1 MEKKRKKKAGVD
13 LSKTLTS
20 PSAPPPPA
28 APSSSSRSLSEAVT
42 EANAEALL
50 AKLDAPPVEAI
61 AAAPPPIEP
70 EAKTETPAPVE
81 VEAEAKTETPAP
93 VEAHVEAEAEAKTE
107 TPPPVQVEAAATS
120 VAGPV
125 SKKKKKKKSG
135 DRASTMPATAREP
148 AVERASKRKVAAS
161 APIPKA
167 KLDEKLDK
175 LEQKLE
181 EKKVEAEKAARAGFA
196 SSPDIDDI
204 SVPPVDLDEHDDR
217 FFEAGEK
224 VRHSSGLSGSFDAVD
239 PAHARKMTAEAK
251 ARRAHLTRYV
261 KGAVIAAAAILAL
274 ALVVSKLRTKN
285 EPAPAVQV
293 THAPDPTPPPPIP
306 SPTQVQDTP
315 PPPLD
320 MDTENT
326 VPPDPSASTAAS
338 VDTSPSAVPSASAS
352 VEKPA
357 KTALQEKLDS
367 KALLEREAYGAAVA
381 AGERSVAL
389 DSTDGEA
396 WLILGAA
403 YQGMG
408 NAGQAKR
415 CYTTCTKQKR
425 GPIADCQQML
435 QQ

>member
-20 PSAPPPPA
+20 PSAPP
-28 APSSSSRSLSEAVT
+28 APSSSSRTLSEAVT
-42 EANAEALL
+42 EASAEALL
-50 AKLDAPPVEAI
+50 AKLDAPPAPI
-61 AAAPPPIEP
+61 PAAPPPIDPVEV
-70 EAKTETPAPVE
+70 EAKTETPAPVQ
-81 VEAEAKTETPAP
+81 VEAE
-93 VEAHVEAEAEAKTE
+93 VKTE

-120 VAGPV
+120 VGPV
-125 SKKKKKKKSG
+125 SKIKKSKKKSG
-135 DRASTMPATAREP
+135 DRTSTMPATAREP

-175 LEQKLE
+175 LHQKLE

-217 FFEAGEK
+217 FFEAGDK

-306 SPTQVQDTP
+306 SPTQDSP

-320 MDTENT
+320 MDTQDT
-326 VPPDPSASTAAS
+326 PPPEPSASAAAS
-338 VDTSPSAVPSASAS
+338 AATADTAAVPSASAS
-352 VEKPA
+352 TEKPA
-357 KTALQEKLDS
+357 KTAGQEKADA

-389 DSTDGEA
+389 DSGDGEA

-415 CYTTCTKQKR
+415 CYAACTKQKR